1 MKKQILTLL
10 TLAFISGIANA
21 GYSFKVPLETSA
33 GGILPNGSIN
43 LSSNNGSGSG
53 NGNGSGSE
61 NEGEEGSGNQ
71 NPPDGQATCDSHAV
85 NTRAMYTFLGMGTVN
100 SHSFTNEE
108 CILNITSSS
117 YSSNPEGL
125 TCTNNGDG
133 TATFEQIN
141 TGAFNY
147 ETQGIKAEIK
157 RITFNGSCI
166 EH

>member
-1 MKKQILTLL
+1 MKSKILLL
-10 TLAFISGIANA
+10 TALACFIGTANA
-21 GYSFKVPLETSA
+21 GYSMKIPLETSA
-33 GGILPNGSIN
+33 GGVLPDNSI
-43 LSSNNGSGSG
+43 SISFSNNDSGS
-53 NGNGSGSE
+53 GNGSGSE

-166 EH
+166 